1 MADYTSPK
9 PVDPIWYQPNAFLRI
24 RCGCG
29 RRATYK
35 LRDFARVRRLPR
47 DLLLRHM
54 IKRLR
59 CEMCG
64 ERPSSAEVTRYP

>member
-9 PVDPIWYQPNAFLRI
+9 PVDPISWQPNGFLHIHCR
-24 RCGCG
+24 CG

-35 LRDFARVRRLPR
+35 LSEFARYHRLPGSLIVWR
-47 DLLLRHM
+47 M

-64 ERPSSAEVTRYP
+64 ARPSSAEVTRYP